1 MGNGNRNN
9 FSRLSVFL
17 LSLIT
22 SMLLVAGAYGAL
34 VGELQAN
41 KARIEDLQNRVYR
54 QEEVL
59 TKLQTTMAE
68 IASDVKVIKTVLKH
82 EK

>member
-1 MGNGNRNN
+1 MGSNNRNN

-41 KARIEDLQNRVYR
+41 KARIEDLQKRVYR

-59 TKLQTTMAE
+59 AKLRTTMSE
-68 IASDVKVIKTVLKH
+68 IASDVKVIKAMLKKG
-82 EK
+82 E